1 MFDDFNFQDSDVA
14 ELNTHQQSNRD
25 GQGNNNQNQQSQN
38 AGQSNQ
44 GGNGGYSNN
53 NQQRNTGGGNSGG
66 YQQRSGGNAGGN
78 NNWKGNGGGG
88 GNFQKKEEVVEE
100 PYCPIAVFIDRDF
113 PEDIKAK
120 LQAVVSKLINKGY
133 TVRYNGDAI
142 AMHNQIS
149 NLSRKLTEAY
159 TPWKGFDEIES
170 KHYWNTKTSEHM
182 AMTNFPA
189 WDKIPNVV
197 KAMMSRNVRMLFGD
211 KNNSIVKCLVTWSP
225 DGASKSLEVT
235 KDTGRPSFIIGL
247 ASKYNFPVINLGKE
261 GAEQALERALGL

>member
-25 GQGNNNQNQQSQN
+25 SQGNYNQGQQSQS
-38 AGQSNQ
+38 ASQSNQ

-53 NQQRNTGGGNSGG
+53 NQQRNSGGGNNGG
-66 YQQRSGGNAGGN
+66 YQQRSGGNGGGN
-78 NNWKGNGGGG
+78 NSWKGGS

-100 PYCPIAVFIDRDF
+100 PYCPVAVFIDRDF

-120 LQAVVSKLINKGY
+120 LQAVISKLINKGY
-133 TVRYNGDAI
+133 TVRYNGDTMAT
-142 AMHNQIS
+142 HNQIS